1 MNIDKT
7 EILRGK
13 IVKKKVLGIILVL
26 IIMLVTAIIML
37 VTACDGKDSNV
48 INIDSVL
55 TTPNSEL
62 VDFEIVDYNYYEAIL
77 VDRNTG
83 VMYVWFTTNCGGI
96 TPLYNADGTLKL
108 YEG

>member
-1 MNIDKT
+1 MK
-7 EILRGK
+7 K
-13 IVKKKVLGIILVL
+13 IFTIVLILVMAL
-26 IIMLVTAIIML
+26 GL
-37 VTACDGKDSNV
+37 TACDGKDSNV

-55 TTPNSEL
+55 VTPNSDL
-62 VDFEIVDYNYYEAIL
+62 VDFEIVDYNWYEAIL

-108 YEG
+108 YED

>member
-13 IVKKKVLGIILVL
+13 IVKKKILGIILVL
-26 IIMLVTAIIML
+26 IIMLGL
-37 VTACDGKDSNV
+37 TACDGKDSNV